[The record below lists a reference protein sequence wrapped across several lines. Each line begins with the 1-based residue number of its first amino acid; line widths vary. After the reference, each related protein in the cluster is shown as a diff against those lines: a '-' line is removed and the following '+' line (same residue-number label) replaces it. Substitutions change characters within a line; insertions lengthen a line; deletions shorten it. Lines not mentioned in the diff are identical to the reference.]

1 MGADL
6 SPRVSPVKVSFNL
19 ATAPIS
25 PACNSVTGTAVF
37 PCMME
42 MCASFSCVLRVKFCS
57 DVSFFN
63 TPEKTL
69 KYEMRP
75 AKGSDTVL
83 NTYSDTGS
91 ESASLRCGGSP
102 LPEVTSP
109 RMASCSDAAGVN
121 STMKSIRRS
130 VLMLPRP
137 EANRT
142 GKILSSRMASCKA
155 GIRCSS
161 GIVPLSKNSS
171 ISASLPSAIISTS
184 FSWAA

>member
-75 AKGSDTVL
+75 AKGSDTR
-83 NTYSDTGS
+83 S
-91 ESASLRCGGSP
+91 EEHTSELQSP
-102 LPEVTSP
+102 MYLVCRLLLEKKKT
-109 RMASCSDAAGVN
+109 
-121 STMKSIRRS
+121 
-130 VLMLPRP
+130 
-137 EANRT
+137 
-142 GKILSSRMASCKA
+142 
-155 GIRCSS
+155 
-161 GIVPLSKNSS
+161 
-171 ISASLPSAIISTS
+171 
-184 FSWAA
+184 